1 MEREIGGK
9 QMFYETLIYGKSN
22 KKSAM
27 AYAPLDMIDDLAQ
40 EQIRE
45 LVDNPA
51 LSGAN
56 LAFMPDTH
64 GGKGATIGTTIKFN
78 SLKEAQI
85 NPQWVGNDISCG
97 LTSVKIGRVEEV
109 PMDFDKLDELSQTLN
124 EPAGLSREKND
135 RAFSTNL
142 WKKIGRVSSGNHF
155 MSVDIM
161 DGYYWVTVHNGS
173 LSLGQDVYKRW
184 VELSENKKTDT
195 YDIIESLKEQDK
207 AKYIQPV
214 LETLKELDK
223 QESDGTLRGIADLED
238 YLRDIELCEKYA
250 FENRLIVIQRVL
262 GAIYDINTYD
272 DWEIKDGKLT
282 LVRNILGEQYK
293 DSDLKNLPIMNSP
306 HNYIKQRD
314 SGEVVVHKGACSAEL
329 GEDVLIPINMRDGII
344 VGKGKGNPEWNYA
357 APHGAGRTMSRTKAR
372 NNLELDTYLEQMK
385 DVRSVSINQ
394 ETLDEAPDAY
404 KPMDY
409 ILEQIQD
416 TVEVTGIMKP
426 VYNFKVAD
434 GIPRW
439 MKKKEEK

>member
-1 MEREIGGK
+1 MIDYTIATG
-9 QMFYETLIYGKSN
+9 N
-22 KKSAM
+22 KTNKAAM
-27 AYAPLDMIDDLAQ
+27 IYAPESMIDDLAK
-40 EQIRE
+40 EQVIDFLNKPE
-45 LVDNPA
+45 L
-51 LSGAN
+51 SKAN
-56 LAFMPDTH
+56 LAFMPDIH

-97 LTSVKIGRVEEV
+97 LTSVRIGKIGDV
-109 PMDFDKLDELSQTLN
+109 PMDFDKLDELAQTLN

-184 VELSENKKTDT
+184 VELSENKKTET
-195 YDIIESLKEQDK
+195 HYIIESLKEQDK

-214 LETLKELDK
+214 LEMLKELDK
-223 QESDGTLRGIADLED
+223 QEGDGTLKGIADLED
-238 YLRDIELCEKYA
+238 YLGDIKLCEKYA

-272 DWEIKDGKLT
+272 EWEVKDGQLT
-282 LVRNILGEQYK
+282 LLRNILAEQYRDYNLK
-293 DSDLKNLPIMNSP
+293 DLKIMNSP
-306 HNYIKQRD
+306 HNYVKLRD
-314 SGEVVVHKGACSAEL
+314 NGEVIVHKGACSAEKD
-329 GEDVLIPINMRDGII
+329 EDVLIPINMRDGII

-357 APHGAGRTMSRTKAR
+357 APHGAGRMMSRSKAKQ
-372 NNLELDTYLEQMK
+372 NIELDTYLEQTK
-385 DVRSVSINQ
+385 GVRSISIN
-394 ETLDEAPDAY
+394 EKTLDEAPDAY
-404 KPMDY
+404 KSMDY

-416 TVEVTGIMKP
+416 TVEVTGIMRP
-426 VYNFKVAD
+426 VYNFKVAED
-434 GIPRW
+434 EPHW
-439 MKKKEEK
+439 MAVKRKKKEGIQ

>member
-1 MEREIGGK
+1 
-9 QMFYETLIYGKSN
+9 MFESVVITN
-22 KKSAM
+22 KKTDKSAKVM
-27 AYAPLDMIDDLAQ
+27 APMEMIDDLAYSQ
-40 EQIRE
+40 VEE
-45 LVDNPA
+45 LLGLDSLKDAHLVFQSDI
-51 LSGAN
+51 
-56 LAFMPDTH
+56 H
-64 GGKGATIGTTIKFN
+64 GGKGCTIGTTIKFN

-124 EPAGLSREKND
+124 EPAGLSRVKNKG
-135 RAFSTNL
+135 FSTNL

-155 MSVDIM
+155 MSVDVM
-161 DGYYWVTVHNGS
+161 DGYYWITVHNGS

-214 LETLKELDK
+214 LEMLRELDK

-238 YLRDIELCEKYA
+238 YLRDIELCEQYA

-272 DWEIKDGKLT
+272 EWEVKDGQLT
-282 LVRNILGEQYK
+282 LLRNILGEQYR
-293 DSDLKNLPIMNSP
+293 DSNLKDLKIMNSP
-306 HNYIKQRD
+306 HNYVKLRD
-314 SGEVVVHKGACSAEL
+314 NGEVVVHKGACSAEKD
-329 GEDVLIPINMRDGII
+329 EDVLIPINMRDGII

-357 APHGAGRTMSRTKAR
+357 APHGAGRMYSRTQAR
-372 NNLELDTYLEQMK
+372 KNIELDTYLEQTK
-385 DVRSVSINQ
+385 DVRSISIN
-394 ETLDEAPDAY
+394 EKTLDEAPDAY

-416 TVEVTGIMKP
+416 TVEVTGIMRP
-426 VYNFKVAD
+426 VYNFKVAED
-434 GIPRW
+434 EPHWVKAKRL
-439 MKKKEEK
+439 KKESNNL